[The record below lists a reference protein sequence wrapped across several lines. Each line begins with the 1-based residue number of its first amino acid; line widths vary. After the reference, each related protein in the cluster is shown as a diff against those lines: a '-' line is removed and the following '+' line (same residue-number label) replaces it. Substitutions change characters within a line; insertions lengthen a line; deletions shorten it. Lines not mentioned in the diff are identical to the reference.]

1 MLEGNPI
8 RISFSIF
15 SLKRFS
21 LRLLILLFLL
31 IASCQQLPAQVAV
44 SISPASAT
52 LATLATQSFTASVT
66 GTTNTAVTWEVN
78 GVVGGNSTVGV
89 ISTTIPGT
97 ADEALYL
104 GPSNIPNPATV
115 TITAVSQA
123 DSTKSAS
130 ATITMQAPS
139 RSGVTFYVSTTG
151 NDAGP
156 GTPSAP
162 WRTIQHAANM
172 VHPGDTVQVFGG
184 VYNEIVT
191 IPTSGNAT
199 AGYITF
205 ESVPGQTAILDGTG
219 LKVAGGQQ
227 IGMFSLA
234 GTHSYIVIQ
243 NFEIRNFQ
251 SSTKNAVPVGIDFE
265 GAGSYIEILN
275 NHIHNIVQTLSNC
288 NAANA
293 LAMAIYGTQAPA
305 SINNITINGNELDH
319 NTTGCSENMSL
330 DGNVQYFAV
339 TSNLVHDNDNIG
351 IDNIGFE
358 GVSPDV
364 NFDQARD
371 GWDFQN
377 TIYNITSSSNPV
389 YHGQLGANGQY
400 CDGCTRVIIERNLI
414 HDADIPIEIASEHS
428 GHVSSYVVARNN
440 LIYHALLVGISIG
453 GFSSRVGGTDHVTI
467 VNNTLWAD
475 DTHNTGSGELQ
486 IQYNAT
492 NNTIK
497 NNVMYATTQGLMI
510 NDFTS
515 STPSPAVLDFN
526 LYFTTKGA
534 TGSTWNWQHSLLTG
548 YSTYQ
553 AASGQDAHSPFA
565 DPQFLNISSLPP
577 NLDIAST
584 SPAVGAGTDLGSSV
598 EGILDFAGNPRVQNG
613 KINMGAYE
621 Q

>member
-1 MLEGNPI
+1 
-8 RISFSIF
+8 
-15 SLKRFS
+15 
-21 LRLLILLFLL
+21 
-31 IASCQQLPAQVAV
+31 
-44 SISPASAT
+44 
-52 LATLATQSFTASVT
+52 
-66 GTTNTAVTWEVN
+66 
-78 GVVGGNSTVGV
+78 
-89 ISTTIPGT
+89 
-97 ADEALYL
+97 
-104 GPSNIPNPATV
+104 
-115 TITAVSQA
+115 
-123 DSTKSAS
+123 
-130 ATITMQAPS
+130 
-139 RSGVTFYVSTTG
+139 
-151 NDAGP
+151 
-156 GTPSAP
+156 
-162 WRTIQHAANM
+162 
-172 VHPGDTVQVFGG
+172 
-184 VYNEIVT
+184 
-191 IPTSGNAT
+191 
-199 AGYITF
+199 
-205 ESVPGQTAILDGTG
+205 
-219 LKVAGGQQ
+219 
-227 IGMFSLA
+227 MFSLA

-305 SINNITINGNELDH
+305 SINNITISGNELDH

-358 GVSPDV
+358 GVSPNV

-440 LIYHALLVGISIG
+440 VIYHALLVGISIG

-497 NNVMYATTQGLMI
+497 NNVIYATTQGLMI

-534 TGSTWNWQHSLLTG
+534 TGSTWNWQHSFLTG

>member
-15 SLKRFS
+15 SLERLS
-21 LRLLILLFLL
+21 MRLLILLFLL
-31 IASCQQLPAQVAV
+31 IASSRQLPAQVAV
-44 SISPASAT
+44 SISPASAA
-52 LATLATQSFTASVT
+52 LATLATQPFTATVT

-104 GPSNIPNPATV
+104 GPSNIPNPPTV

-130 ATITMQAPS
+130 ATITLQAPS

-156 GTPSAP
+156 GTASAP

-172 VHPGDTVQVFGG
+172 VHPGDVVQVFGG

-191 IPTSGNAT
+191 IPTSGNT
-199 AGYITF
+199 TSGYITF
-205 ESVPGQTAILDGTG
+205 ESFPGQTAILDGTG
-219 LKVAGGQQ
+219 LSVAGGQQ
-227 IGMFSLA
+227 IGMFSLE

-251 SSTKNAVPVGIDFE
+251 SSKKNAVPIGIDFE

-275 NHIHNIVQTLSNC
+275 NHIHNIVQTLGSC

-305 SINNITINGNELDH
+305 SINNITIRGNELDH

-339 TSNLVHDNDNIG
+339 TGNLVHDNDNIG

-358 GVSPDV
+358 GVSPNV

-400 CDGCTRVIIERNLI
+400 CDGCTRVIIE
-414 HDADIPIEIASEHS
+414 
-428 GHVSSYVVARNN
+428 
-440 LIYHALLVGISIG
+440 
-453 GFSSRVGGTDHVTI
+453 
-467 VNNTLWAD
+467 
-475 DTHNTGSGELQ
+475 
-486 IQYNAT
+486 
-492 NNTIK
+492 
-497 NNVMYATTQGLMI
+497 
-510 NDFTS
+510 
-515 STPSPAVLDFN
+515 
-526 LYFTTKGA
+526 
-534 TGSTWNWQHSLLTG
+534 
-548 YSTYQ
+548 
-553 AASGQDAHSPFA
+553 
-565 DPQFLNISSLPP
+565 
-577 NLDIAST
+577 
-584 SPAVGAGTDLGSSV
+584 
-598 EGILDFAGNPRVQNG
+598 
-613 KINMGAYE
+613 
-621 Q
+621 

>member
-1 MLEGNPI
+1 MLKGNLI
-8 RISFSIF
+8 RTWLSIF
-15 SLKRFS
+15 SLERLS
-21 LRLLILLFLL
+21 LRLLILLLIL
-31 IASCQQLPAQVAV
+31 IASSRQLPAQVAV

-52 LATLATQSFTASVT
+52 LATLATQPFTATVT

-115 TITAVSQA
+115 AITAVSQA

-130 ATITMQAPS
+130 ATITLQAPS

-156 GTPSAP
+156 GTSSAP

-172 VHPGDTVQVFGG
+172 VHPGDVVQVFGG

-219 LKVAGGQQ
+219 LNVAGGQQ

-234 GTHSYIVIQ
+234 GMHSYIVIQ

-275 NHIHNIVQTLSNC
+275 NHIHNIVQTLGGC

-305 SINNITINGNELDH
+305 SINNITIKGNELDH

-358 GVSPDV
+358 GVSPNA

-414 HDADIPIEIASEHS
+414 HDTDIPIEIASEHS

-440 LIYHALLVGISIG
+440 VIYHALLVGISIG

-492 NNTIK
+492 NNIIK

-526 LYFTTKGA
+526 LYFTAKGA
-534 TGSTWNWQHSLLTG
+534 TGSTWNWQHSFLTG

-598 EGILDFAGNPRVQNG
+598 EGVLDFAGNPRVQNG
-613 KINMGAYE
+613 KINIGAYE

>member
-52 LATLATQSFTASVT
+52 LATLATQSFTATVT
-66 GTTNTAVTWEVN
+66 GTANTAVTWEVN

-275 NHIHNIVQTLSNC
+275 NHIHNIVQTLSSC

-305 SINNITINGNELDH
+305 SINNITIRGNELDH

-440 LIYHALLVGISIG
+440 VIYHALLVGISIG

-534 TGSTWNWQHSLLTG
+534 TGSTWNWQHSFLTG

-584 SPAVGAGTDLGSSV
+584 SPAVGAGIDLGSSV

>member
-219 LKVAGGQQ
+219 LNVAGGQQ

-305 SINNITINGNELDH
+305 SINNITIGGNELDH

-440 LIYHALLVGISIG
+440 VIYHALLVGISIG

-497 NNVMYATTQGLMI
+497 NNVIYATTQGLMI

-534 TGSTWNWQHSLLTG
+534 TGSTWNWQHSFLTG